1 MEHLTTRGHV
11 ENKEWVY
18 HDAEKELGS
27 VNQVKMQILD
37 AIWPGWTWS
46 VLICS
51 SGTYNQGMERCIQ
64 IHLLF
69 LFQYPSRHY
78 VLSY

>member
-1 MEHLTTRGHV
+1 MEHLTTTLHMKI
-11 ENKEWVY
+11 KEWVCR
-18 HDAEKELGS
+18 DTEKEMGS
-27 VNQVKMQILD
+27 VSQDTTFRCYLAMMDLEF
-37 AIWPGWTWS
+37 
-46 VLICS
+46 LICLN
-51 SGTYNQGMERCIQ
+51 GTCNQGMERCIQ

>member
-1 MEHLTTRGHV
+1 MKHLTTKRHM
-11 ENKEWVY
+11 ENKEWVC
-18 HDAEKELGS
+18 HDAKKELGS
-27 VNQVKMQILD
+27 VNRVKIQLLD
-37 AIWPGWTWS
+37 AIWPGWIWS
-46 VLICS
+46 VLVCLN
-51 SGTYNQGMERCIQ
+51 GTCNQGMEMCIQ